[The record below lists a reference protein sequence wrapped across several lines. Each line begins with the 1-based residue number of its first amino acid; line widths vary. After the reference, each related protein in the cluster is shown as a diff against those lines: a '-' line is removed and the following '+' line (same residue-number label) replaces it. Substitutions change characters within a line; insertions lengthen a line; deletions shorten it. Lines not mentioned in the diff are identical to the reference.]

1 MATPARMQA
10 AYITAP
16 GPAQDIRV
24 GELPIPPIG
33 PSDVLV
39 AVQVV
44 TVDPVDTFIRSG
56 RDATALPFPFIIG
69 RDLAGE
75 VAAAGSMTP
84 FFPGDQVWCN
94 SLGHDGRQGSF
105 AQYAVV
111 PADRLYRLPEGMSP
125 DLAVAL
131 AHPAATACLAWF
143 DHAGLRPG
151 ETVYVGGA
159 AGSVGHAAVQL
170 ARAAGARILASA
182 RPADQQRCRDAGADE
197 VADYRDPDL
206 AGVLRRQAPAGVDV
220 FWDTSGQQSLDLAA
234 AVLRPG
240 GRVLLTAGPAPRV
253 QLPVTALY
261 TRDIALLGFVISRA
275 RTDQLARAAALI
287 NQLAGRGALTTRI
300 AADLPLSSAA
310 EAHAELES
318 GRVRG
323 RILLRP

>member
-33 PSDVLV
+33 PADVLV

-44 TVDPVDTFIRSG
+44 TVDLVDTLIRSG
-56 RDATALPFPFIIG
+56 RYATALPFPFIIG

-159 AGSVGHAAVQL
+159 AGSVGHAAVQ
-170 ARAAGARILASA
+170 
-182 RPADQQRCRDAGADE
+182 QRCRDAGADE
-197 VADYRDPDL
+197 VSDYRDPDL

-261 TRDIALLGFVISRA
+261 TRDIRLLGFVINRA

-287 NQLAGRGALTTRI
+287 NQLAPRGALTTRI

-310 EAHAELES
+310 EAHAELEAD
-318 GRVRG
+318 RVRG